1 MHDLIFAL
9 AFVAMVA
16 APAMVATWGGRKE
29 YNPGPAPRPSGRS
42 STPQPRPTGQMMR
55 PLSAQGVSRSSRSSA
70 TSEGSTLPMHNSRGM
85 ANR

>member
-16 APAMVATWGGRKE
+16 APAMIATVGGRKE
-29 YNPGPAPRPSGRS
+29 YNPGPEQEFQPSSSTASTRRAVPRPHTFPATPRPEGTS
-42 STPQPRPTGQMMR
+42 ST
-55 PLSAQGVSRSSRSSA
+55 LSD
-70 TSEGSTLPMHNSRGM
+70 STLPMHNSRGM